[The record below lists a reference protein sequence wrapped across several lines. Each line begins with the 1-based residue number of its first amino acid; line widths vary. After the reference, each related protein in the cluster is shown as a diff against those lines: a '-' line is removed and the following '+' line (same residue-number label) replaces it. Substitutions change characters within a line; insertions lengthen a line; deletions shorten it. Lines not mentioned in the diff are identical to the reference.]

1 MDKAA
6 QVSIDALARV
16 RERIRTDRSSTGG
29 QDEWPAPKPLPS
41 GLAPVEPFSFDF
53 LPDAL
58 APWIEDIANRLQCPP
73 DYVAVAAL
81 TSLGSLIG
89 RRIGIKPQLKT
100 DWVEIANLWGCI
112 VGAAWNAE
120 KSSDDGGIKATS

>member
-1 MDKAA
+1 MGRAEHEAHIEK
-6 QVSIDALARV
+6 IIEL
-16 RERIRTDRSSTGG
+16 ERNKQRRRKEGTEQSAD
-29 QDEWPAPKPLPS
+29 WPKPKPLPS
-41 GLAPVEPFSFDF
+41 GLASVESFSFDF

-58 APWIEDIANRLQCPP
+58 SPWFEDIAIRLQCPP

-100 DWVEIANLWGCI
+100 DWVEIPNLWGCI
-112 VGAAWNAE
+112 IGRP
-120 KSSDDGGIKATS
+120 